1 MYTGRAECV
10 SDQMYVIGINGSPR
24 KRCNTGTLIEHALQG
39 ARSKGA
45 ETECINLYDFEYK
58 GCRSCYACKRE
69 GPGYGVCAIHD
80 DLTPI
85 LDRVTTADALIL
97 GTPIFYGSANGEMRS
112 FLERLLFP
120 RKSWD
125 DWTSLVEKKIPVGI
139 IFTMGAPDDL
149 MKQMGYEAHLNLIE
163 QFIRDI
169 FGSCESVYVTNTVHV
184 PDYSKFRMRYFD
196 ADAKIKRRKEVFPQD
211 CEKAYSMGVRFVQG
225 SQER

>member
-1 MYTGRAECV
+1 MRIPAV
-10 SDQMYVIGINGSPR
+10 RSASDQMYVIGINGSPR

-45 ETECINLYDFEYK
+45 ETECINLYDIEYK

-69 GPGYGVCAIHD
+69 GTGYGTCAIQD
-80 DLTPI
+80 ELTSV
-85 LDRVTTADALIL
+85 LDRIQAADALIL
-97 GTPIFYGSANGEMRS
+97 GTPIFYGSATGEMRS

-139 IFTMGAPDDL
+139 IFTMGASDDL
-149 MKQMGYEAHLNLIE
+149 MKQMGYEAHLNLME
-163 QFIRDI
+163 QGIRDI
-169 FGSCESVYVTNTVHV
+169 FGSCESIYVTNTVHV

-211 CEKAYSMGVRFVQG
+211 CEKAFSMGARFAQG
-225 SQER
+225 IEEK